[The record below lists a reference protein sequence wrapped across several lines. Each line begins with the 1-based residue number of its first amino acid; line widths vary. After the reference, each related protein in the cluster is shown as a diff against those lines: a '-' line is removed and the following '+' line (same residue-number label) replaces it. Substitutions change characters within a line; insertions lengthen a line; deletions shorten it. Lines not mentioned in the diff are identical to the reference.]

1 MADLTSTMDVVMSPE
16 ERAEMEAAA
25 EQGDP
30 AAQEALKSTES
41 STATPSSAAETAST
55 TPEPTVTSDANSA
68 GPSNSSLAHHSSF
81 GASASGSTND
91 ISRKGVQAGKD
102 KKGGRLKFTP
112 EQRAQLEALETKKDE
127 EKKARSVQSVCV
139 DLLR

>member
-55 TPEPTVTSDANSA
+55 TPEPTVTYANSA

-91 ISRKGVQAGKD
+91 MSRKGVQAGKD
-102 KKGGRLKFTP
+102 KKGGRLKLTP